1 MRWMKWTGIASAVL
15 LIISCFFTWVVIV
28 SKNITVTGMDA
39 GGTNF
44 GKPGYFNLLM
54 TSFFLAFSLIP
65 KIWAKRINLF
75 VTAINLAWAVR
86 NYLIITACSAG
97 ECPEKH
103 AGIFLMLLA
112 SVLMLLSSLFP
123 DLKLPEQKN
132 GT

>member
-1 MRWMKWTGIASAVL
+1 MKWTGIASAGL

-28 SKNITVTGMDA
+28 SKNITVTGVDA

-54 TSFFLAFSLIP
+54 TTLFLAFTLIP

-75 VTAINLAWAVR
+75 VTALNLAWAVR
-86 NYLIITACSAG
+86 NYLIITGCSAG

-103 AGIFLMLLA
+103 TAIFLLLLA
-112 SVLMLLSSLFP
+112 SVLMLVSSLFP

-132 GT
+132 SA